1 MMTDSPR
8 RTLSARA
15 RIIGAMVLL
24 IAVAFAASIVLSA
37 QILNARA
44 NALVDDRL
52 THAATS
58 FRTFAMSPSGSS
70 QFTADALLTR
80 YLQDTVSNRAE
91 TAFSLLNDVPH
102 RRMAGDPPLRL
113 DQDPAFLAL
122 LTGHTA
128 PIHGRYSSSAGE
140 VAYAL
145 IPVSVAGD
153 PASGALVSVQ
163 FHREVAAP
171 LFSSLGIFALAG
183 TLAVIGAGIA
193 SWLIAG
199 RVLAP
204 VRLVRE
210 TAETITETDFHG
222 RIEVAGHDD
231 VAALATT
238 FNRMLDRLETAF
250 ATQQQFVDD
259 AGHELRTPIT
269 VIRGHLE
276 MMSEDPAERAET
288 IALVTDELDR
298 MGRIVNDL
306 LLLAKSQ
313 QPDFVVPQEV
323 DLMDLMVDAL
333 SKASM
338 LGPQNWTL
346 DELAEGHV
354 TADGQR
360 LTQALMQLAANAVAH
375 TPTEGTIAFGSR
387 LISGPKHNGG
397 TLLVWVRDTGAG
409 IAEDDQESIFSRF
422 RRGTNPKQSSGAG
435 LGLSIVKSIAEAHGG
450 TVSVSSTLGNGAT
463 FDLMIPV
470 AHSLDDET
478 DAVAADIVGAEA
490 VGADAGSPLKGSA

>member
-1 MMTDSPR
+1 MTDSPR
-8 RTLSARA
+8 RHLTARG

-24 IAVAFAASIVLSA
+24 LAVAFAGSIVLSA
-37 QILNARA
+37 QILNARTDA
-44 NALVDDRL
+44 MVDDRL

-58 FRTFAMSPSGSS
+58 FRTFATSPSGSS

-80 YLQDTVSNRAE
+80 FLQDTVPTRAE
-91 TAFSLLNDVPH
+91 TAFSLLDGVPH
-102 RRMAGDPPLRL
+102 RRMAGDPPARL
-113 DQDPAFLAL
+113 DRDPAFLAL
-122 LTGHTA
+122 VTGHEQ
-128 PIHGRYSSSAGE
+128 PVHGRYATSAGP
-140 VAYAL
+140 VAYAV
-145 IPVSVAGD
+145 IPVQVVGD
-153 PASGALVSVQ
+153 SASGALVSVQ
-163 FHREVAAP
+163 FRREVAAP

-183 TLAVIGAGIA
+183 VLAVIGAGIA

-204 VRLVRE
+204 LRQVRE
-210 TAETITETDFHG
+210 TAETISETDLKG
-222 RIEVAGHDD
+222 RIEVKGHDD

-269 VIRGHLE
+269 VVRGHLE

-298 MGRIVNDL
+298 MARIVNDL

-323 DLMDLMVDAL
+323 ELMELMVDAL

-346 DELAEGHV
+346 DELAEGHIA
-354 TADGQR
+354 ADGQR
-360 LTQALMQLAANAVAH
+360 LTQALMQLASNAVNH
-375 TPTEGTIAFGSR
+375 TPPGGTIALGSTYDD
-387 LISGPKHNGG
+387 G
-397 TLLVWVRDTGAG
+397 TLLLWVRDTGAG
-409 IAEDDQESIFSRF
+409 IAEEDQAGIFSRF
-422 RRGTNPKQSSGAG
+422 HRGPNSGHSAGAG
-435 LGLSIVKSIAEAHGG
+435 LGLSIVKSIAEGHGG
-450 TVSVSSTLGNGAT
+450 SVTVASSLGAGSIFTMLLPVSL
-463 FDLMIPV
+463 LP
-470 AHSLDDET
+470 DDESN
-478 DAVAADIVGAEA
+478 AGGA
-490 VGADAGSPLKGSA
+490 GPGSHEKGHA